1 MELSRK
7 RQTNWDTVYILF
19 PGSSFVKKIVKENN
33 FKAVIGVACH
43 EDLNQMMMLLSDY
56 CPQGVLLSKTG
67 CFETKVDIKKVF
79 EKLNSKY

>member
-1 MELSRK
+1 M
-7 RQTNWDTVYILF
+7 
-19 PGSSFVKKIVKENN
+19 
-33 FKAVIGVACH
+33 ACH